1 MLLQK
6 ICVCGSAVDTW
17 QKKGYV
23 VLQLTPGML
32 CNSLL
37 PTFSNNHSKS
47 ANPLYISV
55 QSQKLVI
62 LILKNDRKTGWHT
75 AATSAGALVFI

>member
-1 MLLQK
+1 M
-6 ICVCGSAVDTW
+6 
-17 QKKGYV
+17 YV

-75 AATSAGALVFI
+75 AATSEGALVKMAPLVKLH